1 MTGES
6 FVTYLR
12 VNHKDLP
19 ISESR
24 HFGEIRE
31 QVTKI
36 CLYLKVDTFVG
47 YESKSHSFA

>member
-1 MTGES
+1 MNIES

-12 VNHKDLP
+12 VNHIDLP
-19 ISESR
+19 RSQSR